1 MKNNSCIEE
10 NEIIF
15 KEKEETAIKNIVK
28 EMNIRQFTTDDI
40 KRFRKELSTVIIAPY
55 NENQVKGVGYNLTA
69 SNMIY
74 SLSKHKLL
82 KIKDSKEGKFFY
94 LSGHDTA
101 LILTN
106 EYFDVSNNVAGSF
119 YSRVRRVSEGLGQIS
134 TTLDPGWKG
143 MFLISLNNSTNK
155 TIKVQISSKTEG
167 QENKIGIATVV
178 LTGTVSQNNFIDEKI
193 NLDNPAMRID
203 ILKELVNTE
212 RVIVNKYEHN
222 SFKTLVNNLDNFI
235 PTNNPTYDFINKIKE
250 ELECI
255 DNALMY
261 EKNPVEVK
269 KHINS
274 LNWFS
279 YEGNQELKRKI
290 NELNRYLSI
299 DNYLIMERK
308 NIFEELKEEVD
319 KLKKECDYI
328 LLCENVNQIHNLID
342 NHIRQYNKYS
352 SINSTLDFIIKWK
365 NTIIGFIAATIST
378 IIIAILLVQT
388 NTKLDFYEKLILIMT
403 PVFTTLISNLISK
416 LFKW

>member
-1 MKNNSCIEE
+1 MNN
-10 NEIIF
+10 NVYD
-15 KEKEETAIKNIVK
+15 EKEEIFKGKEKAEIKNIVK
-28 EMNIRQFTTDDI
+28 EMNIRQFTTEDI
-40 KRFRKELSTVIIAPY
+40 KKFRKELDTVIIAPY

-82 KIKDSKEGKFFY
+82 KIQDSKEGKFFY
-94 LSGHDTA
+94 LSAHDTA

-155 TIKVQISSKTEG
+155 TIKVQISSKSEG

-178 LTGTVSQNNFIDEKI
+178 LTGTVNKNGFIDDNI

-212 RVIVNKYEHN
+212 RVIFNKYKHN
-222 SFKTLVNNLDNFI
+222 SFKSLVNQLDTFT
-235 PTNNPTYDFINKIKE
+235 PEANPIHDYINKIKK
-250 ELECI
+250 ELEDI

-261 EKNPVEVK
+261 EKDPSVVK

-279 YEGNQELKRKI
+279 YEENQELKRKI
-290 NELNRYLSI
+290 NELNEYLTI
-299 DNYLIMERK
+299 DNYQIIDDK
-308 NIFEELKEEVD
+308 SKEIKEKID

-328 LLCENVNQIHNLID
+328 LLCENVSQIHSLID
-342 NHIRQYNKYS
+342 GHIEKYNKYS
-352 SINSTLDFIIKWK
+352 NINSLLTFAIKHK
-365 NTIIGFIAATIST
+365 NTIIGFIVSVIST
-378 IIIAILLVQT
+378 IIIAILLFKSEK
-388 NTKLDFYEKLILIMT
+388 NLDLYEKIILIIT
-403 PVFTTLISNLISK
+403 PVFTTLISNLIGK

>member
-1 MKNNSCIEE
+1 MNNNVCNNKKDKIFKDEE
-10 NEIIF
+10 VKEII
-15 KEKEETAIKNIVK
+15 NIVEK
-28 EMNIRQFTTDDI
+28 MNIRQFTTEDI
-40 KRFRKELSTVIIAPY
+40 KNFRKELNTVIIAPY

-74 SLSKHKLL
+74 SLSKHRLL
-82 KIKDSKEGKFFY
+82 KIKDNKEGKFFY
-94 LSGHDTA
+94 LSAHDTA

-134 TTLDPGWKG
+134 TTLDPGWNG
-143 MFLISLNNSTNK
+143 MFLISLNNSTNR

-178 LTGTVSQNNFIDEKI
+178 LTGTDSTNSYINEKI

-212 RVIVNKYEHN
+212 RVIINKYKHN
-222 SFKTLVNNLDNFI
+222 SFKTLVNSLDNFI
-235 PTNNPTYDFINKIKE
+235 PKSNPTYDYINKIKK

-261 EKNPVEVK
+261 EKKPVEVK
-269 KHINS
+269 QHINS

-279 YEGNQELKRKI
+279 YEENQELKRKI
-290 NELNRYLSI
+290 NELNKYLSI
-299 DNYLIMERK
+299 DDYLIINEEK
-308 NIFEELKEEVD
+308 NFKELKEEID

-342 NHIRQYNKYS
+342 DHIEKYNKYS

-365 NTIIGFIAATIST
+365 NTIIGFIAAIIST
-378 IIIAILLVQT
+378 IIIAILLIQNNT
-388 NTKLDFYEKLILIMT
+388 NLDFYQKIILIIT
-403 PVFTTLISNLISK
+403 PIFTTLISNLIGK